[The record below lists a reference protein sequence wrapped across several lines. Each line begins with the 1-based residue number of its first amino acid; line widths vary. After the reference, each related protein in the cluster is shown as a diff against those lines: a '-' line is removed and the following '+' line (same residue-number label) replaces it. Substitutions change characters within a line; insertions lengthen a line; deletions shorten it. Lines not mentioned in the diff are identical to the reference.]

1 MGLKLVIGST
11 FTRPALTVIFK
22 LLITL
27 LLASVLIWVTS
38 CRTYRVEYAEAKITV
53 YNGKVKV
60 EPITNFKPM
69 PDTTVKGYLIRKKY

>member
-1 MGLKLVIGST
+1 MKPQT
-11 FTRPALTVIFK
+11 K
-22 LLITL
+22 LLIAMI
-27 LLASVLIWVTS
+27 LASVLIWVTS

-53 YNGKVKV
+53 YKGKVKV

>member
-1 MGLKLVIGST
+1 MAS
-11 FTRPALTVIFK
+11 
-22 LLITL
+22 LLIW
-27 LLASVLIWVTS
+27 ATS

-53 YNGKVKV
+53 TKGRVKV

>member
-1 MGLKLVIGST
+1 MKPQT
-11 FTRPALTVIFK
+11 K

-27 LLASVLIWVTS
+27 ILASVLIWLTS

-53 YNGKVKV
+53 KEGRVKV

-69 PDTTVKGYLIRKKY
+69 PDPTIKGYLIRKQ

>member
-1 MGLKLVIGST
+1 MKPQT
-11 FTRPALTVIFK
+11 K

-27 LLASVLIWVTS
+27 ILASVLIWLTS

-53 YNGKVKV
+53 KEGRVKV

-69 PDTTVKGYLIRKKY
+69 PDTTIKGYLIRKQ

>member
-1 MGLKLVIGST
+1 MK
-11 FTRPALTVIFK
+11 PQNK

-27 LLASVLIWVTS
+27 LLASVLIWATS

-53 YNGKVKV
+53 KAGRVKV

-69 PDTTVKGYLIRKKY
+69 PDTTVKGYIIRKR